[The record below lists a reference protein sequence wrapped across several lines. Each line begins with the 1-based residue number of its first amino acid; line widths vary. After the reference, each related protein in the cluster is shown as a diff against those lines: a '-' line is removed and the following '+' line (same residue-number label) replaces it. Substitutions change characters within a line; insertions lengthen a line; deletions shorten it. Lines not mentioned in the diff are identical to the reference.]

1 MDDESEIEVLSRQ
14 VKSLRQQVQRHDEW
28 IDTMSSSVFKR
39 IWWVI
44 QGYRWHRV
52 GRWYGKTKDLH

>member
-1 MDDESEIEVLSRQ
+1 
-14 VKSLRQQVQRHDEW
+14 
-28 IDTMSSSVFKR
+28 VFKR